1 MIYTTLVDVDLWEGL
16 ELCQF
21 ARARS
26 AYDPANYCARFADLT
41 VDSATPTENNSSF
54 RY

>member
-21 ARARS
+21 ARGHAVRMTPQIIVCTVRGS
-26 AYDPANYCARFADLT
+26 YRRLSDPH
-41 VDSATPTENNSSF
+41 
-54 RY
+54 